1 MLINQ
6 QPATLFNGLF
16 TFCPNILNY
25 QAVSSSTGTI
35 DLSHHTELIAVEKF
49 SLYIGAINC
58 CNKIKH
64 NFSSLL
70 LETSTSTE
78 IKSLLN
84 DKYLFLLKKF
94 LEFPQHIHNQTNI

>member
-1 MLINQ
+1 MVCSRSALIFSIIKQ
-6 QPATLFNGLF
+6 YHLLLVQ
-16 TFCPNILNY
+16 Y
-25 QAVSSSTGTI
+25 
-35 DLSHHTELIAVEKF
+35 LSHHIELIAVEKF

-70 LETSTSTE
+70 LKTNTSTE

-84 DKYLFLLKKF
+84 GKYLFLLKNF